1 MKAKRPSKGPPTWG
15 RVPLLLGLLS
25 GCSAAVPAMSSLDAL
40 AESAGAQSVAVASY
54 GEAAP
59 QRLASAASMPE
70 PAPPGAPPLA
80 ETRQQTATDAA
91 QAGPILVY
99 TASFVL
105 SVYEVDKAQRLLK
118 EAAQQLGGFVS
129 VQTDAQ
135 ITIRVPAERFEAALT
150 AVETT
155 GKVQTRSV
163 EALDVGAE
171 YRDLSIRLRT
181 AESVRGRLEAMLARA
196 EKVDEALRVEQ
207 ELERI
212 VREIE
217 LLKGQL
223 RSLADRVAYSTL
235 AIAFRPEARPDLD
248 DSEVF
253 RLPYAWLDEL
263 GLHHL
268 LELAP

>member
-1 MKAKRPSKGPPTWG
+1 MKAPRPFERPPRRG
-15 RVPLLLGLLS
+15 LVPILLVLLG
-25 GCSAAVPAMSSLDAL
+25 GCSEAMPALSSLDAV
-40 AESAGAQSVAVASY
+40 AVSGGEESVAAAAFSEPRLVAT
-54 GEAAP
+54 AAP
-59 QRLASAASMPE
+59 AAE
-70 PAPPGAPPLA
+70 PAPAGAPLVA
-80 ETRQQTATDAA
+80 ETRQQTASDAA
-91 QAGPILVY
+91 PSGPVLVY

-118 EAAQQLGGFVS
+118 DAARQLGGFVS
-129 VQTDAQ
+129 MQTDTQ
-135 ITIRVPAERFEAALT
+135 ITLRVPADRFESALT
-150 AVETT
+150 SIETT

-163 EALDVGAE
+163 QALDVGDE

-181 AESVRGRLEAMLARA
+181 AESVRARLEAMLVRA

-223 RSLADRVAYSTL
+223 RGLSDRVAFSTL
-235 AIAFRPEARPDLD
+235 TVEFRPEARPDLD
-248 DSEVF
+248 DSAVF
-253 RLPYAWLDEL
+253 RLPYPWLDEL